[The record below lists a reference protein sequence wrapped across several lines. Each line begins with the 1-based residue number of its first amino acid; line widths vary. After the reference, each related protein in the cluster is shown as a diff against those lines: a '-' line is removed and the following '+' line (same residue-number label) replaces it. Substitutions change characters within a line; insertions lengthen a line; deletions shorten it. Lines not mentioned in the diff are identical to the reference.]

1 MCINFSKFNGIV
13 LWVNFL
19 YLIEYFK
26 DLQKIQCCW
35 SPRNRNVTN
44 LMKYVL
50 NGSFMD
56 TWLDSPYIYDISDTN
71 DRDSMTIMTEVRSEG
86 WHMKYMIFQAWI

>member
-19 YLIEYFK
+19 DLIEYFK

-56 TWLDSPYIYDISDTN
+56 TWLDSPYIYDIYDT
-71 DRDSMTIMTEVRSEG
+71 DDGDSMIVMTQVRSKG
-86 WHMKYMIFQAWI
+86 WNLTYLTCQS

>member
-19 YLIEYFK
+19 DLIEYFK
-26 DLQKIQCCW
+26 DLQKKQCCW

-50 NGSFMD
+50 YDPD
-56 TWLDSPYIYDISDTN
+56 TCMVWNVYDEIPWKPRMWKLNPSLKRSPT
-71 DRDSMTIMTEVRSEG
+71 
-86 WHMKYMIFQAWI
+86 